1 MSNLTIES
9 LQKVV
14 PNKLKRAVTQGLVDK
29 INSIS
34 TDPIICEHIKANILG
49 YTGVL
54 QEGKY
59 KTEDYINAVTYVS
72 YKLMGYTNVDS
83 YIKTFP
89 NRYQALVARGLA
101 PKDIAAY
108 VCIYNKGQLVNRI
121 LEQSLVPTWVLNQD
135 IYQKALNTQAEIM
148 ISSKSDKVR
157 SMAADS
163 LIRNLAKPEKAGPQI
178 NIDMT
183 ANTGLDDL
191 KETLFKLAETQ
202 QKLIQS
208 GQVTTQQIAEQKIIE
223 AEIDEYGTN

>member
-1 MSNLTIES
+1 
-9 LQKVV
+9 
-14 PNKLKRAVTQGLVDK
+14 
-29 INSIS
+29 
-34 TDPIICEHIKANILG
+34 
-49 YTGVL
+49 
-54 QEGKY
+54 
-59 KTEDYINAVTYVS
+59 
-72 YKLMGYTNVDS
+72 MGYSNVDS

-89 NRYQALVARGLA
+89 NRYQTLVARGLA

-135 IYQKALNTQAEIM
+135 IYQKAINTQAEIM
-148 ISSKSDKVR
+148 LSSKSDKVR

-163 LIRNLAKPEKAGPQI
+163 LLRNLAKPEKAGPQI

-208 GQVTTQQIAEQKIIE
+208 GQVTTKQIAEQKIIE

>member
-1 MSNLTIES
+1 MSDLTIET

-14 PNKLKRAVTQGLVDK
+14 PNKLKGAVTQGLIDK
-29 INSIS
+29 INNIS
-34 TDPIICEHIKANILG
+34 TDPILCEQIKENILG

-72 YKLMGYTNVDS
+72 YKLMGYSNVDS

-89 NRYQALVARGLA
+89 SRYQTLVARGMA

-135 IYQKALNTQAEIM
+135 IYQKAINTQAEIM
-148 ISSKSDKVR
+148 LSSKSDKVR

-163 LIRNLAKPEKAGPQI
+163 LLRNLAKPEKAGPQI

-208 GQVTTQQIAEQKIIE
+208 GQATTQQIAEQKIIE
-223 AEIDEYGTN
+223 AEVDEYGSN

>member
-101 PKDIAAY
+101 SKDIAAY

-208 GQVTTQQIAEQKIIE
+208 GRVTTQQIAEQKIIE

>member
-208 GQVTTQQIAEQKIIE
+208 GRVTTQQIAEQKIIE